1 MHKNI
6 FKNKYKHQKD
16 ITTQSGMTLV
26 ELIVVLALFMI
37 VASLTIFDYG
47 KFRSNVSLQ
56 NLGDDIAL
64 SIRRTQNYA
73 IGVHSS
79 QSSVFADGYGIH
91 FSTATPDLNNVR
103 AGSNKTFIIFNDL
116 NKSKVYDYTSTPT
129 TCNGDTLTSSDECIE
144 MLNITSN
151 DYIYQVCSTS
161 GGVPTCTSTGS
172 VDISFFRP
180 DSDAYIYFCNGSCS
194 LGSTSASIVV
204 KNLESGN
211 TKTISISN
219 VGQISIQ

>member
-6 FKNKYKHQKD
+6 YKNNKD
-16 ITTQSGMTLV
+16 ITTQAGMTLV

-91 FSTATPDLNNVR
+91 FSTTNPPDPNNVR

-129 TCNGDTLTSSDECIE
+129 TCNGGTLTSSDECIE

-161 GGVPTCTSTGS
+161 GGVEACTSTGS

-194 LGSTSASIVV
+194 LGATSASIIV

-211 TKTISISN
+211 TKTISVSN